1 VISCKHCGA
10 ELPDHARFC
19 LQCGQPVAQEPSPQ
33 PMPQGPAPELDF
45 VQPALAGGIFLGLL
59 SSIPIINA
67 GNCLCGMW
75 ILLGGGAA
83 AVLLARQRPSG
94 ITYGDGAF
102 VGVMSGLFGAVVGT
116 VVQMAFRVM
125 AARFFESQQQD
136 LEQMMRQLGIEGPPR
151 DLLLRVMSGEVS
163 GVTLIITFI
172 SNVLVFAAFAM
183 IGGILAIAILNKR
196 KGAGTNPRPDFP

>member
-10 ELPDHARFC
+10 ELPEHARFC
-19 LQCGQPVAQEPSPQ
+19 LHCGQPVIHEQ
-33 PMPQGPAPELDF
+33 PAPQGPEPVLDF
-45 VQPALAGGIFLGLL
+45 LQPALAGGMFLGLL

-83 AVLLARQRPSG
+83 AVMLSRQRASG

-102 VGVMSGLFGAVVGT
+102 VGVLSGLVGAVIGT
-116 VVQMAFRVM
+116 VIQMAFHVM
-125 AARFFESQQQD
+125 ASRFFESQQQEI
-136 LEQMMRQLGIEGPPR
+136 EQMVRQFPIEGPAR

-163 GVTLIITFI
+163 VVTLIITFV
-172 SNVLVFAAFAM
+172 SNLLLFSLFAM

-196 KGAGTNPRPDFP
+196 KGAGQRPRPEGTHP